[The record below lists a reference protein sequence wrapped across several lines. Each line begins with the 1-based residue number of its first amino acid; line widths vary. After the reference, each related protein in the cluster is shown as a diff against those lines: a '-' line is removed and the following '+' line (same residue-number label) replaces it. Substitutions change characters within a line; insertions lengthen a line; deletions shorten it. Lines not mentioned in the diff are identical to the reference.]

1 MRNELGQFNGHQGPG
16 RPKGAPNKR
25 TILKQAVAACFGS
38 ELEFWQHIAG
48 MAAAGDAGAARLIA
62 ERLIPSLKST
72 IEPITFDLDEAV
84 DMTDLCRQIL
94 AAVAGGVL
102 PADVGG
108 TLIQS
113 VAGMARI
120 AEIDEIERRLAELEG
135 MADGD
140 R

>member
-1 MRNELGQFNGHQGPG
+1 MRNELGQFEQQPGPG

-25 TILKQAVAACFGS
+25 TILRQAVSACFGS

-62 ERLIPSLKST
+62 ERLIPSLKAT
-72 IEPITFDLDEAV
+72 NEPVEFNLDAAADLS
-84 DMTDLCRQIL
+84 DLARQIL
-94 AAVAGGVL
+94 AGVADGIL
-102 PADVGG
+102 AADVAA

-120 AEIDEIERRLAELEG
+120 AEIDEIERRLAELEA
-135 MADGD
+135 MSDGD